1 VLGKDEAER
10 DAGFETLLSEVLCLV
25 ALPLVPWRQATEHL
39 WPNLGPY
46 MLAYGG
52 FEHVYDAPA
61 RSRRASW

>member
-1 VLGKDEAER
+1 MYVKKVLGKDEAEC
-10 DAGFETLLSEVLCLV
+10 DAAFETLLSGVSRLV
-25 ALPLVPWRQATEHL
+25 ALLLVPWRQATEHL

-61 RSRRASW
+61 RS